1 MKVIAAVLAATLLA
15 AAYLVLASPARA
27 ADIDLSTWTCK
38 QFQSASKDDIGV
50 ILAWWLDG
58 YYKDE
63 DDPPVI
69 DTTKFVDNAKKLGE
83 YCSAHPDIG
92 LITATDKLFQKQ

>member
-1 MKVIAAVLAATLLA
+1 MRTLA
-15 AAYLVLASPARA
+15 AAVAAALLACGVPATA
-27 ADIDLSTWTCK
+27 ADIDLSTWTCA

-50 ILAWWLDG
+50 ILAWLDG

-69 DTTKFVDNAKKLGE
+69 DTTQFLGNAKKLGD
-83 YCSAHPDIG
+83 YCSAHPDVG
-92 LITATDKLFQKQ
+92 LITATDKLFQKE

>member
-1 MKVIAAVLAATLLA
+1 MNMIAAAVAAMLLA
-15 AAYLVLASPARA
+15 AASPARA

-38 QFQSASKDDIGV
+38 QFQSASKDDIGA
-50 ILAWWLDG
+50 ILAWLDG

-83 YCSAHPDIG
+83 YCAAHPDIG
-92 LITATDKLFQKQ
+92 LITATDKLFQKE

>member
-1 MKVIAAVLAATLLA
+1 MKMITVAVAAMS
-15 AAYLVLASPARA
+15 LVAASPVRA

-38 QFQSASKDDIGV
+38 EFQSASKDDIGV
-50 ILAWWLDG
+50 ILAWLDG

-69 DTTKFVDNAKKLGE
+69 DTTKFVENAKKLGE
-83 YCSAHPDIG
+83 YCAAHPDIG
-92 LITATDKLFQKQ
+92 LITATDKLFQKE